1 MAKKLLLADDSVTI
15 QKVVG
20 ISFANEDVEIL
31 TVDNGDDALASAR
44 EHRPDMVLADVVM
57 PGKNGYEVCE
67 TLKADPALAHV
78 PVLLLTGTFEAFDE
92 ERAQQAQAD
101 GHITKPF
108 EAQALVDRV
117 NELLARAPQS
127 AAAPAP
133 SPPEPAPAAAETV
146 ITPAAPEPPVADS
159 ASDDDGFDFFDDALE
174 TEPGDADLPA
184 DTREPATTA
193 FEIDAGE
200 SAFDFAPVLEAPTPE
215 AAPAP
220 DTTTLVAPP
229 VPAEGAPDAT
239 VALGVGPSGGDWPTS
254 DQLDAAF
261 DEDSFSRPRE
271 SAPMP
276 DSDVEAAPGEQPTVL
291 DPPGE
296 QPTVLDLEGAPAES
310 AGDLELD
317 RAGSVDEDLFGAF
330 EAPDAARQA
339 MQDPDEGQDFAVSS
353 SDLGDP
359 LGLGPE
365 LDTPSPV
372 AVEPT
377 PAPPSPEPAPEL
389 EPAFDAPTPEPVFA
403 IPTPE
408 PTFDAPAAE
417 PAFGTATPEPTFEA
431 PAVEPSFAAAT
442 PEPTF
447 EVPAVEPAFE
457 AAGAEPVLEAPGN
470 EPGFDLGESES
481 AVAAFDAEED
491 EFSPLEPTQEAF
503 EPAPL
508 AGAPEPEPMAFEAPP
523 DPMPAAAAP
532 AASPGPDISGVMRD
546 RIHDSL
552 EKIAWEAFG
561 ELPEQLIREALAK
574 FEEIAWEVIPQ
585 MAEALI
591 REEIR
596 RMKGDPE

>member
-31 TVDNGDDALASAR
+31 TVDNGDDALVSAR
-44 EHRPDMVLADVVM
+44 EHRPDVILADVVM

-67 TLKADPALAHV
+67 ALKADPTLAHV

-92 ERAQQAQAD
+92 ERAEQAQAN

-117 NELLARAPQS
+117 NELLARAPQP

-133 SPPEPAPAAAETV
+133 SPPLPAAAETV
-146 ITPAAPEPPVADS
+146 VTWATPQPPAAQS

-174 TEPGDADLPA
+174 TDSGDADLPTEA
-184 DTREPATTA
+184 REPATTA

-200 SAFDFAPVLEAPTPE
+200 SAFDFAPVVEAPTRE
-215 AAPAP
+215 AVPAP

-229 VPAEGAPDAT
+229 ERAMGAADAT
-239 VALGVGPSGGDWPTS
+239 MALGVEPRGDDWPTS

-271 SAPMP
+271 SAPIP
-276 DSDVEAAPGEQPTVL
+276 DPAAHAAPGEQPTVL
-291 DPPGE
+291 DLD
-296 QPTVLDLEGAPAES
+296 LDLEGVPAEP
-310 AGDLELD
+310 AGDPELD
-317 RAGSVDEDLFGAF
+317 TGGGADEDLFGTL
-330 EAPDAARQA
+330 EGPDVARQA
-339 MQDPDEGQDFAVSS
+339 VQDPDEGQDFAVSS

-365 LDTPSPV
+365 LATP
-372 AVEPT
+372 AQVEPT
-377 PAPPSPEPAPEL
+377 AAPPSPEPEL
-389 EPAFDAPTPEPVFA
+389 ESAFDAPTPEPVFG
-403 IPTPE
+403 IP
-408 PTFDAPAAE
+408 
-417 PAFGTATPEPTFEA
+417 TPEPTFEA
-431 PAVEPSFAAAT
+431 PAA
-442 PEPTF
+442 
-447 EVPAVEPAFE
+447 EPAFDT
-457 AAGAEPVLEAPGN
+457 ATPRPVLEAPGS
-470 EPGFDLGESES
+470 EHGFDLGAPNP

-491 EFSPLEPTQEAF
+491 EFPPLEPTHVAF
-503 EPAPL
+503 EPAPI

-523 DPMPAAAAP
+523 DPTPVAVPASP
-532 AASPGPDISGVMRD
+532 GPDISGGPGPDISGVMRD

-552 EKIAWEAFG
+552 EKIAWEAFA

-596 RMKGDPE
+596 RIKGDPE

>member
-31 TVDNGDDALASAR
+31 TVDNGDDALVSAG
-44 EHRPDMVLADVVM
+44 EYRPDVILADVVM

-67 TLKADPALAHV
+67 ALKADPALAHV

-92 ERAQQAQAD
+92 ERAQQAQAN

-117 NELLARAPQS
+117 NELLARAPQP

-133 SPPEPAPAAAETV
+133 SPPPPAAAETV
-146 ITPAAPEPPVADS
+146 VTPAPPSAAETVVAPAPPSAAETVVAPAPPEPAAPES
-159 ASDDDGFDFFDDALE
+159 APDDDGFDFFDDALE
-174 TEPGDADLPA
+174 ADSGDTDLP
-184 DTREPATTA
+184 TEIREPATTA

-200 SAFDFAPVLEAPTPE
+200 SAFDFAPVVEAPAPE
-215 AAPAP
+215 AVPAP
-220 DTTTLVAPP
+220 DTTTLVASPE
-229 VPAEGAPDAT
+229 PAAAAAAADAT
-239 VALGVGPSGGDWPTS
+239 VALGIAPSGDDWPTS

-261 DEDSFSRPRE
+261 DEDSISRPRE
-271 SAPMP
+271 SAPVP
-276 DSDVEAAPGEQPTVL
+276 EPAAEAAPGEQPTM
-291 DPPGE
+291 
-296 QPTVLDLEGAPAES
+296 LDLEGAPAEP
-310 AGDLELD
+310 AEPTRDLELD
-317 RAGSVDEDLFGAF
+317 AGSGADEDLFGVF
-330 EAPDAARQA
+330 EGPEVARQA
-339 MQDPDEGQDFAVSS
+339 LQDPDEGQDFAVSS
-353 SDLGDP
+353 SDLGDS

-365 LDTPSPV
+365 LATPTPVEPV
-372 AVEPT
+372 A
-377 PAPPSPEPAPEL
+377 APPSAEPEPES
-389 EPAFDAPTPEPVFA
+389 AFDAPTPEPVFA
-403 IPTPE
+403 VP
-408 PTFDAPAAE
+408 
-417 PAFGTATPEPTFEA
+417 TPEPTFEA
-431 PAVEPSFAAAT
+431 PVEESMFPAAT
-442 PEPTF
+442 P
-447 EVPAVEPAFE
+447 
-457 AAGAEPVLEAPGN
+457 EPVLEAPGT
-470 EPGFDLGESES
+470 EAGFDLGEQEPA

-491 EFSPLEPTQEAF
+491 EFPPLEPTHVAF
-503 EPAPL
+503 EPAPV

-523 DPMPAAAAP
+523 DPAPVAVAAG
-532 AASPGPDISGVMRD
+532 PGPDISGVMRD

-552 EKIAWEAFG
+552 EKIAWEAFA

>member
-31 TVDNGDDALASAR
+31 TVDNGDDALAQAR
-44 EHRPDMVLADVVM
+44 EHCPDVVLADVVM

-117 NELLARAPQS
+117 NELLARAPQPT
-127 AAAPAP
+127 ATPAP
-133 SPPEPAPAAAETV
+133 SPPVASAETVATSASPEPAAAE
-146 ITPAAPEPPVADS
+146 S
-159 ASDDDGFDFFDDALE
+159 ASDDEGFDFFDDALA
-174 TEPGDADLPA
+174 TDSGDADLPA
-184 DTREPATTA
+184 EAREPATTA
-193 FEIDAGE
+193 FEVDAGE
-200 SAFDFAPVLEAPTPE
+200 SAFDFAPVVEAPVDE
-215 AAPAP
+215 ASPAP

-229 VPAEGAPDAT
+229 APAPGAPDAT
-239 VALGVGPSGGDWPTS
+239 VALGVAPSGDDWPTS

-271 SAPMP
+271 QAPA
-276 DSDVEAAPGEQPTVL
+276 AAPS
-291 DPPGE
+291 E
-296 QPTVLDLEGAPAES
+296 QPTVLDLEGAPAEPS
-310 AGDLELD
+310 GELELD
-317 RAGSVDEDLFGAF
+317 TGAGADEDLFGAF
-330 EAPDAARQA
+330 EAPDAARQTV
-339 MQDPDEGQDFAVSS
+339 QDPDEGQDFAVSS

-365 LDTPSPV
+365 LD
-372 AVEPT
+372 A
-377 PAPPSPEPAPEL
+377 PAPPSPEP
-389 EPAFDAPTPEPVFA
+389 EPAFDTPTPEPVFA
-403 IPTPE
+403 
-408 PTFDAPAAE
+408 DSSAE
-417 PAFGTATPEPTFEA
+417 PSFEA
-431 PAVEPSFAAAT
+431 PAE
-442 PEPTF
+442 
-447 EVPAVEPAFE
+447 EPAFE
-457 AAGAEPVLEAPGN
+457 AASPEPVLQAPGTD
-470 EPGFDLGESES
+470 PGFDLGEPAP
-481 AVAAFDAEED
+481 AVAAVPDAD
-491 EFSPLEPTQEAF
+491 EFPPLDPTEMAF
-503 EPAPL
+503 EPAPIP
-508 AGAPEPEPMAFEAPP
+508 GGPEPEPMAFEAPP
-523 DPMPAAAAP
+523 EPTASEA

-552 EKIAWEAFG
+552 EKLAWEAFA

-585 MAEALI
+585 MAETLI

-596 RMKGDPE
+596 RMKGDAE